1 MVQSNTISIHKL
13 YFLLTLT
20 GFLNFSCNKKVNEK
34 HFVIG
39 FSQCT
44 THDVWRKYMQKEME
58 RELSFHP
65 EINLIVK
72 DADLSSEKQIE
83 QIQELIDDK
92 VDLLIAS
99 PAAAKPITPIIEQ
112 AYSKN
117 IPVILV
123 DRNILSN
130 NYSAFIGASNYKV
143 GLDAGAYA
151 NALLKGKGNVLEIGG
166 VDVGSSADIGRHNG
180 FKDFI
185 KQYAGIKYVARLSE
199 DWDGSPAEAEKEL
212 TKELIK
218 NNDIQLIFT
227 QKRPDRLWV
236 FQSMSKTRYR

>member
-1 MVQSNTISIHKL
+1 
-13 YFLLTLT
+13 
-20 GFLNFSCNKKVNEK
+20 
-34 HFVIG
+34 
-39 FSQCT
+39 
-44 THDVWRKYMQKEME
+44 MQKEME

-65 EINLIVK
+65 EIKLIVK

-99 PAAAKPITPIIEQ
+99 PAEAKPITPIIEQ

-143 GLDAGAYA
+143 GLDAG
-151 NALLKGKGNVLEIGG
+151 
-166 VDVGSSADIGRHNG
+166 
-180 FKDFI
+180 
-185 KQYAGIKYVARLSE
+185 
-199 DWDGSPAEAEKEL
+199 L
-212 TKELIK
+212 TPMP
-218 NNDIQLIFT
+218 F
-227 QKRPDRLWV
+227 
-236 FQSMSKTRYR
+236 

>member
-1 MVQSNTISIHKL
+1 MAQLKTISIRKL
-13 YFLLTLT
+13 FFFLTLT
-20 GFLNFSCNKKVNEK
+20 GFLNFSCNKKVKEK
-34 HFVIG
+34 HFVVG

-58 RELSFHP
+58 RELYFHP
-65 EINLIVK
+65 EIKLIVK
-72 DADLSSEKQIE
+72 DGDLSSEKQIE

-99 PAAAKPITPIIEQ
+99 PAEAKPITPIIER

-143 GLDAGAYA
+143 GLDAGAYT

-166 VDVGSSADIGRHNG
+166 IDVGSSADIGRHNG
-180 FKDFI
+180 LQGFLKI
-185 KQYAGIKYVARLSE
+185 GMVLPLRQKKNL
-199 DWDGSPAEAEKEL
+199 PA
-212 TKELIK
+212 
-218 NNDIQLIFT
+218 N
-227 QKRPDRLWV
+227 
-236 FQSMSKTRYR
+236 